1 MEIEKKIIGDNIKKL
16 RIMNNLTQD
25 MMANIIGYSDGRQ
38 IRRLETEGTM
48 NLDIIVCI
56 ATKFKVSPLSLLSA
70 NIGQ

>member
-56 ATKFKVSPLSLLSA
+56 AIKFKVSPLSLLSA
-70 NIGQ
+70 NIG

>member
-1 MEIEKKIIGDNIKKL
+1 
-16 RIMNNLTQD
+16 MNNLTQD

>member
-70 NIGQ
+70 NIG

>member
-70 NIGQ
+70 DIG